1 MRFNFS
7 CEIWN
12 YLKYMLSSIIEILVM
27 LNPFALFLYLEPFR
41 KDLTHKSFMLVIF
54 KATLI
59 SLFICLV
66 FFLSGD
72 FIFRRVFQI
81 EFESFRI
88 FGGIIIFSYAYFFI
102 VKGQRALIMI
112 KENLDDLASEI
123 ALPFMVGAGTISLS
137 ILLSQKHS
145 LLIGATSLFIIFAV
159 NFLVLFAMKRFRDS
173 IDGKKFKTA
182 FDKNME
188 VLLRLNGFFIGAI
201 GINMV
206 LTGIKNMF
214 LIWFFT
220 KKISLLQKLQQAVK

>member
-1 MRFNFS
+1 M
-7 CEIWN
+7 I
-12 YLKYMLSSIIEILVM
+12 SSIIEILVM
-27 LNPFALFLYLEPFR
+27 LNPFALFLYLEPIR
-41 KDLTHKSFMLVIF
+41 KDLSHRSFMKVIF
-54 KATLI
+54 KATFI
-59 SLFICLV
+59 SFVICLIFFFFGDVLFSKV
-66 FFLSGD
+66 F
-72 FIFRRVFQI
+72 II
-81 EFESFRI
+81 HFESFRI

-102 VKGQRALIMI
+102 VRGQKALIMI

-145 LLIGATSLFIIFAV
+145 YLKGTIALMIIFAL
-159 NFLVLFAMKRFRDS
+159 NFLILYVLKKFRDS
-173 IDGKKFKTA
+173 IEMRKFKKA

-214 LIWFFT
+214 F
-220 KKISLLQKLQQAVK
+220 

>member
-1 MRFNFS
+1 
-7 CEIWN
+7 
-12 YLKYMLSSIIEILVM
+12 MLSSIIEILVM
-27 LNPFALFLYLEPFR
+27 LNPFALFLYLEPIR

-59 SLFICLV
+59 SFFICLV
-66 FFLSGD
+66 FFFSGD
-72 FIFRRVFQI
+72 IIFRRVFMI
-81 EFESFRI
+81 DFESFRI

-102 VKGQRALIMI
+102 VKGQKALIMI

-137 ILLSQKHS
+137 ILLSQKHTMW
-145 LLIGATSLFIIFAV
+145 IGALSLFIIFSI
-159 NFLVLFAMKRFRDS
+159 NFLVLFFLKKFRDS
-173 IDGKKFKTA
+173 IEGKKFKTA

-206 LTGIKNMF
+206 LSGIRNMF
-214 LIWFFT
+214 LI
-220 KKISLLQKLQQAVK
+220 

>member
-1 MRFNFS
+1 
-7 CEIWN
+7 
-12 YLKYMLSSIIEILVM
+12 MLSSIIEILVM
-27 LNPFALFLYLEPFR
+27 LNPFALFLYLEPIR

-214 LIWFFT
+214 LI
-220 KKISLLQKLQQAVK
+220 